1 MSLIMF
7 EKGGLVMGAKSNR
20 RYEED
25 DVSHEGFYLYDEV
38 FDEEN
43 VYLRLQGFQFEVSTS
58 REFSGNGV
66 PIVTVKLPRLK
77 AMPYS
82 LSIFRRSPLCP
93 KSPSKLRRENMDA
106 LSSH

>member
-1 MSLIMF
+1 
-7 EKGGLVMGAKSNR
+7 MGTKSNR

-25 DVSHEGFYLYDEV
+25 DVSHEGFYLY
-38 FDEEN
+38 DEEN

-93 KSPSKLRRENMDA
+93 KSPSKLRREKHGCSIVA
-106 LSSH
+106 LRTN